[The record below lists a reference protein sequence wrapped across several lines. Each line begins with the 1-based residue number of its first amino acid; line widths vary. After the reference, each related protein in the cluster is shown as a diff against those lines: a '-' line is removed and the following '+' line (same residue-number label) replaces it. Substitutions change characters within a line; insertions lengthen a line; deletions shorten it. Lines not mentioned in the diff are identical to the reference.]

1 MVLTNWTKT
10 TTVSGLRVAA
20 GLAKNNAILGR
31 ELRSTK
37 QGTITMMLEKF
48 ALRSRALLAG
58 AAMSALLA
66 APAFAVTPADTL
78 VEGFAIDDIITMDP
92 GEAFELSTAEVT
104 GNTYDLLVRLDLSD
118 TSKVKGDLAQSWTV
132 SDDGLTYTF
141 KLKPGMKFA
150 SGNPITAADV
160 AYSFER
166 AVKLDKSPAFIIEQL
181 GISGDNVAEK
191 AKAVD
196 DTTFQF
202 VVDKAYAPS
211 FVLNCLSA
219 TVASVVD
226 GKLVKEHVA
235 AVKSSADYKWDNDF
249 GNAWLKTGY
258 AGSGPYK
265 LREWRANEAV
275 VLERNDNYNG
285 EKAKLAR
292 VIYRN
297 MKESSAQRLALEAG
311 DIDVARNLEPNDLD
325 AIAKKG
331 DLTTASAPK
340 GTIYYISLN
349 QKNPNLAKPEVRQAF
364 KYLVDYD
371 AMASTILKGIGEI
384 HQSFLPKGDL
394 GAVDENP
401 FKLDVAKAK
410 ELLAKAGLPDG
421 FKVTMDV
428 RSGQPTTG
436 MAESIQQTLGQAGIK
451 LEIIPGDGKQTLTKY
466 RARNHDIYIGNWGQD
481 YFDPNSNAQTFAS
494 NPDNSDA
501 AKIKTLAW
509 RNAWDIPDLTKETEA
524 ALLEKDS
531 AKRADM
537 YKDLQQKILDTSP
550 FVIIHQQLEVAGVRK
565 NLKDFALGPSFD
577 TNFVSSVSK

>member
-1 MVLTNWTKT
+1 
-10 TTVSGLRVAA
+10 
-20 GLAKNNAILGR
+20 
-31 ELRSTK
+31 
-37 QGTITMMLEKF
+37 MMLERF
-48 ALRSRALLAG
+48 ALRSRGLLAG
-58 AAMSALLA
+58 VAMSALLA
-66 APAFAVTPADTL
+66 VPAFAVTPADTL
-78 VEGFAIDDIITMDP
+78 VEGFAFDDIISMDP

-118 TSKVKGDLAQSWTV
+118 TSEVKGDLAESWSI

-166 AVKLDKSPAFIIEQL
+166 AIKLDKSPAFIINQF
-181 GISGDNVAEK
+181 GISGDNVTEK

-202 VVDKAYAPS
+202 IVDKAYAPS

-226 GKLVKEHVA
+226 SKLVKEHVA
-235 AVKSSADYKWDNDF
+235 AVTPSADYKWDNDF

-292 VIYRN
+292 VIYRF

-325 AIAKKG
+325 AIAKNA
-331 DLTTASAPK
+331 DLATTSAPK
-340 GTIYYISLN
+340 GTVYYISLN

-364 KYLVDYD
+364 KYLIDYD

-394 GAVDENP
+394 GAIDDNP

-410 ELLAKAGLPDG
+410 ELLAKAGLADG

-428 RSGQPTTG
+428 RSKQPETG

-494 NPDNSDA
+494 NPDNSDS

-537 YKDLQQKILDTSP
+537 YKGLQKKILDTSP
-550 FVIIHQQLEVAGVRK
+550 FVIIHQQLEVAGLRK
-565 NLKDFALGPSFD
+565 NLKDFKLGPSFD
-577 TNFVSSVSK
+577 TNFVWPVSKE

>member
-1 MVLTNWTKT
+1 
-10 TTVSGLRVAA
+10 
-20 GLAKNNAILGR
+20 
-31 ELRSTK
+31 
-37 QGTITMMLEKF
+37 MMLEKF
-48 ALRSRALLAG
+48 ALRGLLAG
-58 AAMSALLA
+58 VAMSALLA
-66 APAFAVTPADTL
+66 VPAFAVTPADSL
-78 VEGFAIDDIITMDP
+78 VEGFAFDDIITMDP

-118 TSKVKGDLAQSWTV
+118 TSKVKGDLAESWTI

-166 AVKLDKSPAFIIEQL
+166 AIKLDKSPAFIINQF
-181 GISGDNVAEK
+181 GISGDNVTEK

-226 GKLVKEHVA
+226 SKLVKEHVA
-235 AVKSSADYKWDNDF
+235 AVTPSADYKWDNDF

-265 LREWRANEAV
+265 LREWRANEVV

-292 VIYRN
+292 VIYRF

-311 DIDVARNLEPNDLD
+311 DIDVARNLEPNDLN
-325 AIAKKG
+325 AIAKNG
-331 DLTTASAPK
+331 DLTTTSAPK
-340 GTIYYISLN
+340 GTVYYISLN
-349 QKNPNLAKPEVRQAF
+349 QKNANLAKPEVRQAF

-371 AMASTILKGIGEI
+371 ALGSTILKGIGEI

-394 GAVDENP
+394 GAIDDNP
-401 FKLDVAKAK
+401 YKLDVAKAK

-421 FKVTMDV
+421 FSVTMDV
-428 RSGQPTTG
+428 RSKQPETG

-466 RARNHDIYIGNWGQD
+466 RARNHDIYIGQWGQD

-509 RNAWDIPDLTKETEA
+509 RNAWDIPDLTKQTEA

-537 YKDLQQKILDTSP
+537 YKDLQKKILDTSP
-550 FVIIHQQLEVAGVRK
+550 FVVIHQQLEVAGLRK
-565 NLKDFALGPSFD
+565 NLKGFALGPSFD
-577 TNFVSSVSK
+577 TNFVGAVSKE

>member
-1 MVLTNWTKT
+1 MMMEK
-10 TTVSGLRVAA
+10 
-20 GLAKNNAILGR
+20 LA
-31 ELRSTK
+31 
-37 QGTITMMLEKF
+37 Q
-48 ALRSRALLAG
+48 RSRILLAG
-58 AAMSALLA
+58 AAMSALLLA
-66 APAFAVTPADTL
+66 GAPAGAVTPADTL

-118 TSKVKGDLAQSWTV
+118 TSKVKADLAESWKV

-141 KLKPGMKFA
+141 KLKPGLKFA

-166 AVKLDKSPAFIIEQL
+166 VVKLDKSPAFIIEQF
-181 GISGDNVAEK
+181 GISGDNVADK

-202 VVDKAYAPS
+202 TVDKAYAPS

-226 GKLVKEHVA
+226 SKLVKEHVVKA
-235 AVKSSADYKWDNDF
+235 APTADYKWDNDF
-249 GNAWLKTGY
+249 GNAWLKTAY
-258 AGSGPYK
+258 AGSGAYK

-275 VLERNDNYNG
+275 VMERNDNYHG

-325 AIAKKG
+325 AIAKNDK
-331 DLTTASAPK
+331 LTTTSAPK
-340 GTIYYISLN
+340 GTVYYISLN

-371 AMASTILKGIGEI
+371 ALSSTILKGIGEI

-394 GAVDENP
+394 GAIDANP

-410 ELLAKAGLPDG
+410 ELLAKAGLPNG
-421 FKVTMDV
+421 FSVTMDV
-428 RSGQPTTG
+428 RTGQPTTG

-501 AKIKTLAW
+501 GKSHTLAW
-509 RNAWDIPDLTKETEA
+509 RNSWDIPDLTKETEA
-524 ALLEKDS
+524 ALLEKD
-531 AKRADM
+531 AGKRADT

-550 FVIIHQQLEVAGVRK
+550 FVIIHQQLEVAGLRK
-565 NLKDFALGPSFD
+565 NLKSFALGPSFD
-577 TNFVSSVSK
+577 TNFVGPVSKE